1 MRRIFGAALA
11 AAGLVVSVASPALA
25 YVGPGAGLSVVGA
38 FWGLLVAVFAALGF
52 IVFWPIRRMMK
63 RNRTKPAATAGSA
76 PATSE
81 QRVAPEPGAKAT

>member
-11 AAGLVVSVASPALA
+11 AAALAVSVASPALA

-63 RNRTKPAATAGSA
+63 RNRTKPAPATAAA
-76 PATSE
+76 PGTSE
-81 QRVAPEPGAKAT
+81 QRVAEPGAKAT